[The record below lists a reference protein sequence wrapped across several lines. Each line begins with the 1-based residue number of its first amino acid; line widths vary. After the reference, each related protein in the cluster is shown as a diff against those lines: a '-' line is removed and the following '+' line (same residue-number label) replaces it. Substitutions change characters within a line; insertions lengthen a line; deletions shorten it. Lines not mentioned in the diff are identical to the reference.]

1 LASIAYLTDVEGRW
15 EKLADFSRE
24 NPIVSLD
31 QDGALRPAEGT
42 RLVFGGDAVDRGP
55 SGQRVVRTLTEVKAA
70 FPDRVVLL
78 AGNRDINKMRL
89 VRELAG
95 HPPPRAVR
103 EFPGGTRAELLKFIF
118 ARTMGA
124 AQAFE
129 HRRTEL
135 QIEGRPAGDEDVV
148 TSYLE
153 ELAPD
158 GAMTKYLLGLE
169 LAHREGE
176 TLFVHGA
183 VTAENLFT
191 VPRRTEKVAGVD
203 AWVTALNEFYME
215 SLEAFVAR
223 RLSASGEP
231 LWADL
236 VAYQAPHPG
245 TRQNQESI
253 VYARPTDAV
262 GDPMLPSEEVV
273 QALLRDDIRRV
284 VVGHT
289 PAGDGP
295 AILRDGDF
303 ELVLADNSYSR
314 LERGARVL
322 LDGTKTNIHAVAELD
337 SGVRETLDYALER
350 GDGSP
355 IGLRDTSSGRLVKA
369 PLSGGDYLTFR
380 AFEGYRVEQL
390 RVPAG
395 AIELGKLARAR

>member
-1 LASIAYLTDVEGRW
+1 LASVAYVTDVEGRW
-15 EKLADFSRE
+15 EKLADFARE

-31 QDGALRPAEGT
+31 DAGALRPADGT
-42 RLVFGGDAVDRGP
+42 CFVFGGDAIDRGP
-55 SGQRVVRTLTEVKAA
+55 AGRRVVRTLTEAKAA
-70 FPDRVVLL
+70 YPDRVVLL

-89 VRELAG
+89 LRELDG
-95 HPPPRAVR
+95 HPPLRAVR

-118 ARTMGA
+118 LRTMGA

-135 QIEGRPAGDEDVV
+135 QSEGRPSGDDDVV
-148 TSYLE
+148 ASYLE
-153 ELAPD
+153 ELTPD
-158 GAMTKYLLGLE
+158 GAMTKYLRGLQ

-191 VPRRTEKVAGVD
+191 VPRRTERVASVD
-203 AWVTALNEFYME
+203 AWVTALNEFYAE
-215 SLEAFVAR
+215 SVEAFVAR
-223 RLSASGEP
+223 RMSASGEP
-231 LWADL
+231 LWGDL

-262 GDPMLPSEEVV
+262 GDPLLPSEEVV
-273 QALLRDDIRRV
+273 KTLLRDDIRRV

-289 PAGDGP
+289 PAGDVP
-295 AILRDGDF
+295 AVLRDGDF

-322 LDGTKTNIHAVAELD
+322 FDGARTDIHALAELD
-337 SGVRETLDYALER
+337 SGDRETLDYALER

-355 IGLRDTSSGRLVKA
+355 VGLRDTSNGRLVKA
-369 PLSGGDYLTFR
+369 PLSRGDYLTFR

-390 RVPAG
+390 RVSA
-395 AIELGKLARAR
+395 AEVDLLKLVRAR